1 MREFVIQADDANQRV
16 DKFIQKTMKTMPKS
30 LMYKY
35 IRNKK
40 IKVNRKRCEISQRL
54 IEGDTMQCYIAEEFF
69 EQSSTLDFLK
79 VPAHLDILYEDEHF
93 LIMNKEK
100 GLRVHRDTAEM
111 QDNLLDRMLH
121 YLYDTHVYDP
131 NTVQSFTPALCHR
144 LDRNTQG
151 MVIGA
156 KSAQGLREMNEKI
169 ANREIKKQYLC
180 IVEGHMAQQTGMIR
194 CYHHKKEDNTA
205 IISDCEKE
213 GYVLIETGYRVLDT
227 CSGYSLIEVDLH
239 TGKSHQIRA
248 VMAYLKH
255 PLYGDVKYGA
265 QKNMQLDYQALCAY
279 RLAFTFPKDSDC
291 MVGLAGRNFVLE
303 NNTVLDVW
311 GRLSRKRFTVK

>member
-1 MREFVIQADDANQRV
+1 MFMREFFIQTDDANQRV

-54 IEGDTMQCYIAEEFF
+54 VEGDTMQCYIAEEFF
-69 EQSSTLDFLK
+69 EHPCSWDFLN
-79 VPAHLDILYEDEHF
+79 VPATLDILYEDDHF

-100 GLRVHRDTAEM
+100 GLRVHRDTADL
-111 QDNLLDRMLH
+111 QDNVLDRMLH
-121 YLYDTHVYDP
+121 YLYEKHVYDP
-131 NTVQSFTPALCHR
+131 TAVQSFTPALCHR

-151 MVIGA
+151 LLIGA

-169 ANREIKKQYLC
+169 ANREIQKQYLC
-180 IVEGHMAQQTGMIR
+180 IVEGTLKQHVNLIR
-194 CYHHKKEDNTA
+194 CYHQKQNDNTA
-205 IISDCEKE
+205 IILDQEKE
-213 GYVLIETGYRVLDT
+213 GFTLIETGYRVIDS
-227 CSGYSLIEVDLH
+227 CNGYSLVEIDLL

-248 VMAYLKH
+248 VMAHLKH

-265 QKNMQLDYQALCAY
+265 QKTIQQDYQALCAY
-279 RLAFTFPKDSDC
+279 RLAFTFQECSNILA
-291 MVGLAGRNFVLE
+291 GLAGHSFVLE
-303 NNTVLDVW
+303 NNTVKDQW
-311 GRLSRKRFTVK
+311 MQICRKR